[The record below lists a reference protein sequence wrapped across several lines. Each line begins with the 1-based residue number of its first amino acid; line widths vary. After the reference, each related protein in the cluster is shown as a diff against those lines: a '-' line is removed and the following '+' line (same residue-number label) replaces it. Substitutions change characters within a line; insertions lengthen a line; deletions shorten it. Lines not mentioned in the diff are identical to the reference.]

1 VTDPGPARSEHAFRE
16 DLLSNAPCA
25 LATLSINGTIEWSN
39 PAFQLLSGLTGPG
52 SSFFDALSRAGGIF
66 YETQLVPVILLR
78 GFVKEVALDL
88 VRGQDDRVPVFLSA
102 NVRRAPDGTSTG
114 IRIALFEA
122 KERRLYERDLL
133 EARKSAEQLADV
145 VRRALDAII
154 TLSPDDRIQAWNSG
168 AEQTFGYSS
177 ADVLGRSFTELLFP
191 VLLHD
196 DIAAAVRLL
205 QRGADVSREITGL
218 HRDGRELDLSMRLT
232 PHLEPPGILVAFSAI
247 LRDVTERRAAEQAL
261 IQSEKLA
268 SVGRLASSIAH
279 EINNPLEAVTNLL
292 YLLESSVTTPETAGF
307 VRLAQEEL
315 ARVSQIVT
323 HTLRFHKQ
331 STGRTAADL
340 NEAVRSVLALYRAR
354 LQHSE
359 MDLILRAT
367 ASPILCYEGEIRQI
381 FANLFSNAFDAVK
394 PRRGCIQ
401 IRCRDATRFS
411 TGERGVRVSIAD
423 TGPGIHPSVRKRL
436 FEPFVT
442 TKGITG
448 TGLGLWITRDLVEKN
463 GGIIRLRTRT
473 TPPHSGTVVS
483 VWFPHTTGPNPSTK
497 VEPMDS
503 ID

>member
-1 VTDPGPARSEHAFRE
+1 MTDQEPAPDEHAFRE

-25 LATLSINGTIEWSN
+25 LASLSINGTVEWSN
-39 PAFQLLSGLTGPG
+39 PAFQLLSGLTAPRA
-52 SSFFDALSRAGGIF
+52 SFFAALSRAGGIF

-88 VRGQDDRVPVFLSA
+88 VRGPDDRVAVFLSA
-102 NVRRAPDGTSTG
+102 NVRCSPDGTSNG
-114 IRIALFEA
+114 IRVALFEA
-122 KERRLYERDLL
+122 TERRLYERDLL

-154 TLSPDDRIQAWNSG
+154 TLSPAGHIQAWNSG

-177 ADVLGRSFTELLFP
+177 DDVIGRSFAELLFP
-191 VLLHD
+191 ARLHD
-196 DIAAAVRLL
+196 DITAAVRLL
-205 QRGADVSREITGL
+205 HTGTDVTREIIGL
-218 HRDGRELDLSMRLT
+218 HKDGRELDLSMRLT

-247 LRDVTERRAAEQAL
+247 FRDVTERRVAEQAL
-261 IQSEKLA
+261 VQSEKLA

-292 YLLESSVTTPETAGF
+292 YLLESSVSTPETGGY
-307 VRLAQEEL
+307 VRVAQEEL

-331 STGRTAADL
+331 STARTDTNL
-340 NEAVRSVLALYRAR
+340 NEVLTSVLALYRGR

-359 MDLILRAT
+359 MEVTLQTT
-367 ASPILCYEGEIRQI
+367 ASHLYCYEGEVRQV

-394 PRRGCIQ
+394 PERGRIN

-411 TGERGVRVSIAD
+411 TGERGVRISIAD
-423 TGPGIHPSVRKRL
+423 TGPGIAPSVRKRL
-436 FEPFVT
+436 FEPFIT

-463 GGIIRLRTRT
+463 GGFIRLRTRST
-473 TPPHSGTVVS
+473 SAQSGTVVS
-483 VWFPHTTGPNPSTK
+483 VWFPHHDPGVQPLDES
-497 VEPMDS
+497 
-503 ID
+503 